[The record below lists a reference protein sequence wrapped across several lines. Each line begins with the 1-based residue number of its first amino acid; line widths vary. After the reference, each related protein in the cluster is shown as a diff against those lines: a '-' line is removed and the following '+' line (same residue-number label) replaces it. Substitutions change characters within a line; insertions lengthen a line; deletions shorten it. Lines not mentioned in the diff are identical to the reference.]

1 MCDVCT
7 CVMCVCLCVVCVCL
21 CMCVHVCG
29 GCECTCGP
37 QRVGESLA
45 SDFHPAGK
53 KGNWSPWAGGLLRG
67 WTIGTWKT
75 RVGELRGGEALAL
88 ALSPSTA

>member
-1 MCDVCT
+1 MRGARSDTQSMCVHLCVCDVCVHL
-7 CVMCVCLCVVCVCL
+7 CVMCVCLCGVCVCL

-53 KGNWSPWAGGLLRG
+53 KGNWSP
-67 WTIGTWKT
+67 
-75 RVGELRGGEALAL
+75 
-88 ALSPSTA
+88 